1 MVYAIT
7 SQLRE
12 TRQVYN
18 MFQEPVGQFLGSF
31 QLLKNGNKGPFF
43 INGQEE
49 EKDKQKGQL
58 DTVS

>member
-1 MVYAIT
+1 
-7 SQLRE
+7 
-12 TRQVYN
+12 
-18 MFQEPVGQFLGSF
+18 MFQDPVGQVLGSF
-31 QLLKNGNKGPFF
+31 KLLKNGNKVPFL

>member
-7 SQLRE
+7 SQLIE